1 MSALA
6 HAVNW
11 IAIGCVFASA
21 ILTAAVMAVLI
32 GRVVW
37 DRLHALVWQARRKA
51 AQAAPRET
59 DMVIPRCGTR
69 PSADAR

>member
-1 MSALA
+1 MLRDALA
-6 HAVNW
+6 PIFVAVNW

-37 DRLHALVWQARRKA
+37 DRLHALAWQGRREA
-51 AQAAPRET
+51 AQAAPREPN
-59 DMVIPRCGTR
+59 MPIPLFRER
-69 PSADAR
+69 L